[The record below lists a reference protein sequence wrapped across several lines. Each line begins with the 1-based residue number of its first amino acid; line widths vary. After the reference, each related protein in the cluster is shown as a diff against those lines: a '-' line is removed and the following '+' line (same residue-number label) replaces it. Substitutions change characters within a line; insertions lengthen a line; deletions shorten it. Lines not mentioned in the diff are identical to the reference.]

1 MALRTPPRP
10 ARRPTPDATP
20 EAIADLAWWARGDAP
35 VRVATAAVPLVD
47 GRAAMLA
54 MCVAFL
60 TARHSIWLADWDL
73 HADLDMVRGRDQ
85 RAGPD
90 GSPEQDALVARLRAA
105 GLDDDA
111 LALWTAGRLR
121 VVEVLGFAARRGV
134 DVRMLLW
141 GPYDPLGVFHMVNN
155 PVQQRRI
162 LADAGV
168 DCRLDKNSRSP
179 LHLAQALHQKCAVVD
194 GRLAFVGGVDLTVE
208 HTGDFDRWDS
218 PDHPF
223 DSALRN
229 TDAGYAPHPWH
240 DCHVLLEGAPAQD
253 VETNIRQRWDEC
265 DSGEHPLHRRTRLA
279 TPPLRRYLV
288 QLASGGLR
296 SVRRAIRHEEAGDL
310 PAGAGPQVEGPG
322 ARVQIVRTIP
332 ALTYRFAPSGIH
344 GIVEAYLL
352 ALRQARRFVYLES
365 QYLWLEG
372 FHGLDTL
379 RLGWQSHYMR
389 PLFEAIA
396 DAAERGCH
404 VAIVLPDHPNC
415 GREYTGG
422 GIAWLRKHAPN
433 AVATDRLHFYTL
445 ATCAGDPGAVRYRP
459 IYVHA
464 KVGIVDD
471 RWATAGSANLNS
483 RGMSH
488 DAEINVAVLDDDF
501 ARGLRLALWAEHLG
515 LQHRPQTGW
524 PAPAALPLPAPLAT
538 PRPRQ
543 AAPHVPGGPLTLLQ
557 PTQLGNTAPDRSAPP
572 PADLDAIADPLA
584 GLALFERRARE
595 NLDRLRR
602 NQPLV
607 GHLLPYLGH
616 DEPEA
621 HGLTVDRECG
631 FLDPL
636 RETREHIAV
645 HHPGKYT

>member
-1 MALRTPPRP
+1 MALRTPARP
-10 ARRPTPDATP
+10 TRRPTPATSP
-20 EAIADLAWWARGDAP
+20 DAIAGLAWWARADAP

-54 MCVAFL
+54 MCTAFL
-60 TARHSIWLADWDL
+60 TARRTIWLADWDL

-90 GSPEQDALVARLRAA
+90 GSPEQDALIARLRAA
-105 GLDDDA
+105 GLDADA
-111 LALWTAGRLR
+111 IAQWTTGRLR

-141 GPYDPLGVFHMVNN
+141 APYDPLGVFHMVNN
-155 PVQQRRI
+155 PAQQRRI

-194 GRLAFVGGVDLTVE
+194 DHLAFVGGVDLTVQT
-208 HTGDFDRWDS
+208 TGDFDRWDT

-223 DSALRN
+223 DSTLRN
-229 TDAGYAPHPWH
+229 TDVGYAPHPWH

-265 DSGEHPLHRRTRLA
+265 DPSHHRWRRRTHLA
-279 TPPLRRYLV
+279 VPPLRHYLG
-288 QLASGGLR
+288 QLLSGGVR
-296 SVRRAIRHEEAGDL
+296 SVTRALRHEEAGDL
-310 PAGAGPQVEGPG
+310 PDGAGPQIEGPG

-332 ALTYRFAPSGIH
+332 ALTYRFAPAGIH

-372 FHGLDTL
+372 FHGLDVL
-379 RLGWQSHYMR
+379 RLGWQSHYML

-396 DAAERGCH
+396 AAAERGCH
-404 VAIVLPDHPNC
+404 VAVVLPDHPNC
-415 GREYTGG
+415 GRQYTGG
-422 GIAWLRKHAPN
+422 GIAWLRQHAPAALAAN
-433 AVATDRLHFYTL
+433 RLHFYTL
-445 ATCAGDPGAVRYRP
+445 ATCTGTPGAVRYRP

-488 DAEINVAVLDDDF
+488 DAEINVAVLDGDF

-515 LQHRPQTGW
+515 FQHRPQAGW
-524 PAPAALPLPAPLAT
+524 PASAALPLPVPLAAPQPHPEP
-538 PRPRQ
+538 PR
-543 AAPHVPGGPLTLLQ
+543 GPLGLVH
-557 PTQLGNTAPDRSAPP
+557 PTQLGNCAPDRSTPP

-584 GLALFERRARE
+584 GLALFARRARE
-595 NLDRLRR
+595 NLDRLRHH
-602 NQPLV
+602 QPLV
-607 GHLLPYLGH
+607 GQLLPYLGH

-621 HGLTVDRECG
+621 HGLTVDAECG

-636 RETREHIAV
+636 REAREHIAIR
-645 HHPGKYT
+645 HPGKYT